1 MLRGIMDPE
10 LGVSIL
16 DLGLVYDVS
25 IGVDRIMI
33 VMTTTTPACPMSA
46 YLVQEVEATLRARA
60 PDVRAV
66 RVDLVWEPPWRPA
79 MMSDGAKAQ
88 LGWWA

>member
-1 MLRGIMDPE
+1 VVTEEQVREILRDVMDPE

-46 YLVQEVEATLRARA
+46 YLVHEVEATLRARRMCG
-60 PDVRAV
+60 PSRSIWSGS
-66 RVDLVWEPPWRPA
+66 RR
-79 MMSDGAKAQ
+79 GARR
-88 LGWWA
+88 